1 MYPSNRPQ
9 PCELEVWEWVAK
21 CAACSTHYLTTS
33 PAFLFIP
40 EFSMNPRMYVY
51 GLAGW
56 PSVMASPLSCCGV
69 MVCSNRPLIIPDRP
83 YCLFTYD
90 PPASSLRTYLA
101 RQTATINDTRELR
114 TSSST
119 PCEWPEKRQRH
130 QPASSSRSLDPYS
143 CLIHLTFVY
152 RFWFSVFRPLIL
164 MHMKKKTQLQLTTEL

>member
-1 MYPSNRPQ
+1 
-9 PCELEVWEWVAK
+9 
-21 CAACSTHYLTTS
+21 
-33 PAFLFIP
+33 
-40 EFSMNPRMYVY
+40 
-51 GLAGW
+51 
-56 PSVMASPLSCCGV
+56 MASPLSCCGV

-83 YCLFTYD
+83 YCLFTDD
-90 PPASSLRTYLA
+90 PPASSLRTSLA

-130 QPASSSRSLDPYS
+130 QPASSSRSLDPYY

-164 MHMKKKTQLQLTTEL
+164 MHMKKKTQLQLTVRSRVLIEFYLYAMQAASDTSIARTTGVQGTEI